1 MRYVDWEY
9 YSALYSDVG
18 QEDFERINPRACAK
32 LDVYTHMRAAEF
44 EVAYDPDAASAFQR
58 KVHGQIMDTVCA
70 LINLMYVQEASGAG
84 NGLASVS
91 NDGYSESYKI
101 TTQAEKESEVA
112 SLIYQGLS
120 GTGLAGAL

>member
-70 LINLMYVQEASGAG
+70 LINLMYVQ
-84 NGLASVS
+84 
-91 NDGYSESYKI
+91 
-101 TTQAEKESEVA
+101 AEKESEVA